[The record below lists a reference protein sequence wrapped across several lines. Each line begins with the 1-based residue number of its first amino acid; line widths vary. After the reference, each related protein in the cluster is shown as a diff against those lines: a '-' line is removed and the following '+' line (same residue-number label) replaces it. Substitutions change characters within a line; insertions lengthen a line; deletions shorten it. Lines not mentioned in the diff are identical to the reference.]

1 MNCSSSVD
9 LPYSNTIIFLHSR
22 SLIQNSMFLWSKSL
36 VQWRMEV
43 PKSSHLYIFI
53 ILQLC
58 QGASSLWCDQL
69 RHSFPSWK
77 CLCLI
82 YSVYTELMMNLLAPS
97 QSTIERLGLLARF
110 LWMLTLNAF
119 FYSFCINFYTKSKE
133 KF

>member
-22 SLIQNSMFLWSKSL
+22 SLIQNSMFLWPKSL

-43 PKSSHLYIFI
+43 RKSLHLYIFVV
-53 ILQLC
+53 LWLWQS
-58 QGASSLWCDQL
+58 ASSLWCDRL
-69 RHSFPSWK
+69 RHSFSSWE

-110 LWMLTLNAF
+110 LWMLIMNAF
-119 FYSFCINFYTKSKE
+119 FYSFCINFLH
-133 KF
+133 